1 MDISELKQIADAAFD
16 HIVYRKQLRERIQSG
31 LLFTYNNGMFKAT
44 TELISFV
51 SVWTSSRPL
60 FLEDIHNNPIH
71 IVDKEFFLQKCCD
84 CYQEQMNAW
93 HIEFEQSKK
102 IRKGRDLV

>member
-31 LLFTYNNGMFKAT
+31 LIFTHNNGMFKAT
-44 TELISFV
+44 PELISFV
-51 SVWTSSRPL
+51 SVWTSARPL
-60 FLEDIHNNPIH
+60 FLEDIHSNPIH
-71 IVDKEFFLQKCCD
+71 IADKEFFLQKCCD